1 MKGVAEMKNILR
13 PALAIL
19 GILTVVTGVIYPLA
33 VTGVAAAIFPRRAG
47 GSLVEMNGRPV
58 GSELIGQPFSGE
70 RYFWGRPSATT
81 PVPYNAEA
89 SSGSNM
95 GPANPAFLA
104 SVSDRVSALLKANPA
119 AVGPVPADLL
129 TASGSGLDPE
139 ISPEAAAWQTS
150 RVASA
155 RHMGKARVQELV
167 NENTRGRFLGV
178 LGEPRV
184 NVLKLNLALDSER

>member
-1 MKGVAEMKNILR
+1 MKSILR

-33 VTGVAAAIFPRRAG
+33 VTGVAVAIFPWRAG

-58 GSELIGQPFSGE
+58 GSELIGQSFSGN

-104 SVSDRVSALLKANPA
+104 SVSDRISVLLKSNPA
-119 AVGPVPADLL
+119 AVGPVPTDLL
-129 TASGSGLDPE
+129 TASGSGLDPD

-155 RHMGKARVQELV
+155 RNMEKGRVQELV

-184 NVLKLNLALDSER
+184 NVLKLNLALDSAR